1 MMAAPSVA
9 STTPAVTMKMVGIFY
24 FDVFKDKQIFV
35 FRVAESNFEEGNILI
50 MGGFYAKEVDDV
62 SLLSLNESLD
72 CPSQTRLPF
81 EGEEMIAV
89 VDSQGRPL
97 ACGGTG
103 QASNACV
110 VYEDGQWVAGPSMI
124 YPRDFGPDS
133 IRLSDGRWWISGN
146 NDEPG

>member
-50 MGGFYAKEVDDV
+50 MGGFYAEEVDDV
-62 SLLSLNESLD
+62 SLLSLDKSLD

-103 QASNACV
+103 QAPNACV
-110 VYEDGQWVAGPSMI
+110 AYEDGQWVAGPSMI

-133 IRLSDGRWWISGN
+133 LRLSDGRWWISGN

>member
-1 MMAAPSVA
+1 
-9 STTPAVTMKMVGIFY
+9 
-24 FDVFKDKQIFV
+24 
-35 FRVAESNFEEGNILI
+35 
-50 MGGFYAKEVDDV
+50 MGGFYSEEVDDV
-62 SLLSLNESLD
+62 SLLSLDESLD

-103 QASNACV
+103 QAPNACV
-110 VYEDGQWVAGPSMI
+110 AYDSGQWVAGPSMI

-133 IRLSDGRWWISGN
+133 IRLSDGRWWISGD